1 MGTKR
6 STKRGLLSI
15 VTGLTLTLMSAGAAH
30 AVTVS
35 HTGLQRTQVAMFSFL
50 ETTIPCGTSTATVT
64 AIVSISGGDFVTRSP
79 GGPTSSAPGTSVDVF
94 SFSNNCTGESFGG
107 ASGFLAGGVSGP
119 NQPLTSAH
127 LTSTGVVLID
137 NVSTDTVPVSLNLT
151 FTGNGQLSVSRDT
164 TETRTAD
171 GPGGP
176 FTITIQ
182 RGAFRNRSA
191 DVAGTIT
198 IDGVVF
204 PVDLDL
210 GATLLDNKSSTI
222 TVTKP

>member
-6 STKRGLLSI
+6 STRGLLSI
-15 VTGLTLTLMSAGAAH
+15 VTGLMLMSAGAAH

-35 HTGLQRTQVAMFSFL
+35 HTGLQRTQIAMFSFL

-64 AIVSISGGDFVTRSP
+64 AVVSISGGDFVTRSP

-94 SFSNNCTGESFGG
+94 GFTNNCTNESFS

-137 NVSTDTVPVSLNLT
+137 NVSTDTVPVSMNLT

-164 TETRTAD
+164 TQTRTAD

-176 FTITIQ
+176 FTITIE

-204 PVDLDL
+204 PVDVDF